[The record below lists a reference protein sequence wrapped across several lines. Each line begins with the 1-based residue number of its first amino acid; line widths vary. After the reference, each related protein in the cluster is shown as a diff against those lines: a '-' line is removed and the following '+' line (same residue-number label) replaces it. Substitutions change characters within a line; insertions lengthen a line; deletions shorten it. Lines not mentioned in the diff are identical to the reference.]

1 MNNLRLLIEAILNE
15 EDIKDKYGH
24 LILTDLP
31 KFKPNRFEK
40 PDGVVLPDE
49 DIIKALHP
57 LISFSKEKAGE
68 GYELLLAKMIAYL
81 NKSENKQKGLNRLTG
96 GCNQMFGSAFSEDQV
111 KKMIEAFKM
120 ATNLLAYDNLVSF
133 YNQAVDYHNLELPK
147 YQPSKNLPREPTQ
160 KLDESVLDE
169 NLLKNLFN
177 KFIRKPEE
185 ITADDLEPI
194 DDDDEPFYYKAVRDY
209 HQALKNGVNK
219 EEALKTYLHPAI
231 DKLAEEI
238 RARWEE
244 RQKNIPTQLGP
255 EDIEDDVT
263 ELGIDDIDLEDDE
276 YTQNVAKGNID
287 ESKLKKLILEQITEI
302 KKEKFSKILY
312 K

>member
-1 MNNLRLLIEAILNE
+1 MSNLRSLIEAILNE

-96 GCNQMFGSAFSEDQV
+96 GCNQMFGSAFSEEQV

-133 YNQAVDYHNLELPK
+133 YNQAVDYHNLQLPK
-147 YQPSKNLPREPTQ
+147 YQPSKNLPREPTPLLEEEYLRENILT
-160 KLDESVLDE
+160 KLY
-169 NLLKNLFN
+169 N
-177 KFIRKPEE
+177 KFIRKPEQ
-185 ITADDLEPI
+185 ISAYDLEPLEH
-194 DDDDEPFYYKAVRDY
+194 DERPFYDY
-209 HQALKNGVNK
+209 AIERYHDAMKKGMDKKQAF
-219 EEALKTYLHPAI
+219 ALYMQPA
-231 DKLAEEI
+231 
-238 RARWEE
+238 
-244 RQKNIPTQLGP
+244 
-255 EDIEDDVT
+255 
-263 ELGIDDIDLEDDE
+263 
-276 YTQNVAKGNID
+276 
-287 ESKLKKLILEQITEI
+287 LKKLSREI
-302 KKEKFSKILY
+302 RRSYSQRQKKMAAMKQKQQPKVTTLGAADIINDDEVYEISPEDFIEDK
-312 K
+312 